1 MALVTNVD
9 IIPNRTSKP
18 AILLRENWRED
29 GKVRK
34 RILAN
39 LSDLTVEQALVL
51 RRVLKG
57 ETLVAPEDAF
67 EVTSS
72 LPHGHVQAVLLAR

>member
-1 MALVTNVD
+1 VALVTNVD